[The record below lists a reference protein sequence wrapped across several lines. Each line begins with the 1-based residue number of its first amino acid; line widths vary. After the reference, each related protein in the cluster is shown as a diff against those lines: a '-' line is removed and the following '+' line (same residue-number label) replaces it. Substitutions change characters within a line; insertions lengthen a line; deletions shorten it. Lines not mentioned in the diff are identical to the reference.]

1 MMPDAT
7 TRAAAL
13 KIMANGHATIAE
25 IAELVGISRQAV
37 RMWAQRA
44 EIDPVANR
52 ESYLAELWAKALAEP
67 SNRNDAD
74 HAPEPSAR
82 SQLFRR
88 RAKICL
94 PTV

>member
-13 KIMANGHATIAE
+13 KIMAKGHATIAE

-44 EIDPVANR
+44 KIDPVANR
-52 ESYLAELWAKALAEP
+52 ENYLAELWAKALG
-67 SNRNDAD
+67 DK
-74 HAPEPSAR
+74 
-82 SQLFRR
+82 LKRR
-88 RAKICL
+88 QK
-94 PTV
+94 

>member
-1 MMPDAT
+1 MIPDAT

-44 EIDPVANR
+44 KIDPVANR
-52 ESYLAELWAKALAEP
+52 ENYLVDLWAKALAAV
-67 SNRNDAD
+67 AD
-74 HAPEPSAR
+74 KK
-82 SQLFRR
+82 RR
-88 RAKICL
+88 QKQQR
-94 PTV
+94 P

>member
-1 MMPDAT
+1 MTPDAT

-44 EIDPVANR
+44 KIDPVANR
-52 ESYLAELWAKALAEP
+52 ENYLADLWAKANGQPAQP
-67 SNRNDAD
+67 
-74 HAPEPSAR
+74 R
-82 SQLFRR
+82 SSQPKRR
-88 RAKICL
+88 QR
-94 PTV
+94 

>member
-1 MMPDAT
+1 MTPDAT

-13 KIMANGHATIAE
+13 KIMTKGHATIAE

-52 ESYLAELWAKALAEP
+52 ERYLTELWAKALDQP
-67 SNRNDAD
+67 RQ
-74 HAPEPSAR
+74 PK
-82 SQLFRR
+82 RR
-88 RAKICL
+88 GPR
-94 PTV
+94 P